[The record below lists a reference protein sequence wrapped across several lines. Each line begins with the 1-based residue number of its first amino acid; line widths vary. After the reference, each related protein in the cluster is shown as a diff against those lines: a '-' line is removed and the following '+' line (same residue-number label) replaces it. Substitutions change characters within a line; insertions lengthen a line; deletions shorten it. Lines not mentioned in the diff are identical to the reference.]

1 MTDHQPAG
9 DWNRV
14 RAELGVTGPFVAL
27 VLLLSLFR
35 YVHTLGKLM
44 LDSPFIDFAHYY
56 TYTTTVAL
64 GLNPFDP
71 SAVALVDGLLAIRRA
86 GAPPNYPPP
95 FYLLMRPWTTMSFH
109 TAAVVWLLLN
119 QLFLLGSLVCCW
131 RRLASAPAIRI
142 AMLAFVI
149 LNYQPLIEDLALGQI
164 NTALLFLAALAW
176 WGLQERRPWV
186 AAFAA
191 ATTPL
196 LKVQYGLLL
205 VLLWWTG
212 HRRVF
217 ARSLL
222 LIALASTAGLLCL
235 GPTHYRDYLQYLL
248 SLTDSFYIWTEN
260 LSPRGVFLRLFGLSG
275 AGPII
280 ADACAAIVAIGL
292 VIVSGRTISRSASL
306 PPAAGDWIW
315 GLGLIMIPLISPFT
329 EQHHLVIVLLP
340 LAFLIL
346 DASHQKRSWNEEA
359 VILSSIILLASH
371 YSLDQ
376 FPLFH
381 RGLPSLLT
389 SGKLLG
395 LVMLAWVLI
404 NRIRTTRRLIP

>member
-1 MTDHQPAG
+1 MRDYQPAG
-9 DWNRV
+9 NWNRV
-14 RAELGVTGPFVAL
+14 RAELGAAWPLVAL
-27 VLLLSLFR
+27 ALLLSLFR
-35 YVHTLGKLM
+35 YVHTLSKLM

-56 TYTTTVAL
+56 TYATAVAL

-71 SAVALVDGLLAIRRA
+71 SAVAQVDSLLAIRRA

-109 TAAVVWLLLN
+109 TAAVAWLLLN
-119 QLFLLGSLVCCW
+119 QLFLVGSLVCCR

-149 LNYQPLIEDLALGQI
+149 LNYQPLTEDVALGQV

-176 WGLQERRPWV
+176 WGLQEGRPWV
-186 AAFAA
+186 AASAA
-191 ATTPL
+191 ATAPL

-222 LIALASTAGLLCL
+222 LIALASTAGLLFL
-235 GPTHYRDYLQYLL
+235 GPAHYRDYLRYLF
-248 SLTDSFYIWTEN
+248 SRTDSFYIWTEN
-260 LSPRGVFLRLFGLSG
+260 LSPLGVFLRLFGLSG

-280 ADACAAIVAIGL
+280 ADALAAIVAIGL
-292 VIVSGRTISRSASL
+292 MILAGRTISRSAS
-306 PPAAGDWIW
+306 PSPAAGDWSW
-315 GLGLIMIPLISPFT
+315 ALGLTMIPLISPFT
-329 EQHHLVIVLLP
+329 EQHHLVILLLP
-340 LAFLIL
+340 LTFLIL
-346 DASHQKRSWNEEA
+346 DEA
-359 VILSSIILLASH
+359 PLTNPVRDQAILLVGIVLLASA
-371 YSLDQ
+371 YSLDR

-381 RGLPSLLT
+381 RGLPSLLA

-395 LVMLAWVLI
+395 LGTLTWALL
-404 NRIRTTRRLIP
+404 RRLRGQQRIG